1 MVLIVIMSIMM
12 NYGYNNND
20 NDSLSNKNHIKTS
33 IIQKKKTVS
42 ILGNNF
48 KENLFK
54 KINLLMFFSPAEPKQ
69 AVSIIML
76 NQSFENFILIAIT

>member
-1 MVLIVIMSIMM
+1 MVLIVTMSIMM

-33 IIQKKKTVS
+33 IIQKKKQCPYLGT
-42 ILGNNF
+42 IL
-48 KENLFK
+48 KRISLK

>member
-33 IIQKKKTVS
+33 IIQKKKQCPYLGT
-42 ILGNNF
+42 IL
-48 KENLFK
+48 KRISLK
-54 KINLLMFFSPAEPKQ
+54 K
-69 AVSIIML
+69 
-76 NQSFENFILIAIT
+76 

>member
-20 NDSLSNKNHIKTS
+20 NDSLNNKNHIQNIDNT
-33 IIQKKKTVS
+33 KKKTVS
-42 ILGNNF
+42 ILGDNF

-69 AVSIIML
+69 AVSI
-76 NQSFENFILIAIT
+76 SC

>member
-1 MVLIVIMSIMM
+1 M

-20 NDSLSNKNHIKTS
+20 NDSLNNKNHIQNIDNT
-33 IIQKKKTVS
+33 KKKTVS
-42 ILGNNF
+42 ILGDNF

-69 AVSIIML
+69 AVSI
-76 NQSFENFILIAIT
+76 SC

>member
-1 MVLIVIMSIMM
+1 MM
-12 NYGYNNND
+12 NYGYNIMIMTH
-20 NDSLSNKNHIKTS
+20 LTIKTTFKTS
-33 IIQKKKTVS
+33 IIQKKAVP
-42 ILGNNF
+42 ILGDNF

-76 NQSFENFILIAIT
+76 NQPFENFILIAIT